1 MTRFSK
7 PSWFLFLL
15 VGATLLSGSVLIGC
29 APSNTQAGSHAPASS
44 GLPVGRVC
52 TVFMRHDRLGMA
64 SEHPA
69 SVLVDG
75 QNGSRLSI
83 AGRLKRADAEWIVLS
98 DVGEKPPSEVWIPR
112 DNVLAIRFLG
122 ESAGRA
128 DKAESSRAKP

>member
-7 PSWFLFLL
+7 PSWFLFFL
-15 VGATLLSGSVLIGC
+15 VGAALLSGSVLIGC
-29 APSNTQAGSHAPASS
+29 GPSNTQAGSHAPMSS

-75 QNGSRLSI
+75 QNGSQLSI
-83 AGRLKRADAEWIVLS
+83 GGRLKRGDAEWIVLTNLS
-98 DVGEKPPSEVWIPR
+98 TQRPSEVWIPR

-122 ESAGRA
+122 EPAGSA

>member
-15 VGATLLSGSVLIGC
+15 VGATLLSSSLLSGC

-83 AGRLKRADAEWIVLS
+83 AGRLKRADSEWIVITNTS
-98 DVGEKPPSEVWIPR
+98 TQRPSEVWIPR

-122 ESAGRA
+122 ESAGSA
-128 DKAESSRAKP
+128 DKAESSRMKP